1 MENLAAIV
9 FIAVAVCDDVVVNAV
24 GAALDVVFAVLARIA
39 HFEVNRFTLIITFF
53 VSSFVA

>member
-1 MENLAAIV
+1 MAAIV

-39 HFEVNRFTLIITFF
+39 HFEANRFTLIITFF